1 MKCARTIDDFNIDLY
16 NKLEIGVEIQDF
28 TEPNLTQKESIK
40 LIDRYKK
47 LFKNFTGLKA
57 LHGPFLDLKPA
68 SPDPLIRQ
76 ASRKRY
82 LDTLY
87 TGSQLDID
95 YIVFHSQ
102 INPYL
107 NHPDIISLNNRQT
120 RDFWHSTLEEVKHF
134 KGIILLENIFEEEP
148 YNLRKHIESIAM
160 DNVKINLDIG
170 HAKLGKVSLETWIKE
185 LKDHIGY
192 MHIHSNDGKYD
203 SHKRMT
209 GEEIDNLYE
218 ILDKYVDVTFGEF
231 EVTNNGYFPVTSLDV
246 TVKNKADKQ
255 YTYFITIEA
264 IDSNGARIETDTVY
278 ADRLG
283 SGQEIYLKVFEYID
297 QEKLDQFESAS
308 FRVLEIN
315 KYSS

>member
-1 MKCARTIDDFNIDLY
+1 MGFITKVVLAIILVILYLVYAVSLFNNIKNDTETY
-16 NKLEIGVEIQDF
+16 TPEIGD
-28 TEPNLTQKESIK
+28 
-40 LIDRYKK
+40 
-47 LFKNFTGLKA
+47 
-57 LHGPFLDLKPA
+57 
-68 SPDPLIRQ
+68 
-76 ASRKRY
+76 
-82 LDTLY
+82 
-87 TGSQLDID
+87 
-95 YIVFHSQ
+95 VF
-102 INPYL
+102 
-107 NHPDIISLNNRQT
+107 
-120 RDFWHSTLEEVKHF
+120 
-134 KGIILLENIFEEEP
+134 
-148 YNLRKHIESIAM
+148 
-160 DNVKINLDIG
+160 
-170 HAKLGKVSLETWIKE
+170 IKE
-185 LKDHIGY
+185 TTD
-192 MHIHSNDGKYD
+192 
-203 SHKRMT
+203 
-209 GEEIDNLYE
+209 E